1 MGVGGV
7 SSSFLREWSEEHCC
21 WAEESRGLLGENPSS
36 AEFVMNKGSKL
47 IWGHHQ
53 IATLKSSP
61 RD

>member
-1 MGVGGV
+1 MYQPFFNVIIFSMGKKKAKE
-7 SSSFLREWSEEHCC
+7 FNLPT
-21 WAEESRGLLGENPSS
+21 LL
-36 AEFVMNKGSKL
+36 NKGSKL